1 MTCFQFLGKM
11 LVSVCRFF
19 FGRLF
24 VNSDAFLGSFMVVEH
39 VLGQNLISSK
49 ESLCTNEKTSWKKR
63 HVENVQVKYIK

>member
-1 MTCFQFLGKM
+1 M
-11 LVSVCRFF
+11 
-19 FGRLF
+19 F

-63 HVENVQVKYIK
+63 HVENVQVKYIKYRIVSTTAGEVYFVYPRI